1 MVLSR
6 MEEGNVTNKG
16 NVSNNLRQLFPR
28 AKVGCRIDCEASP
41 LRPFLLQIVLI
52 QRRILKTVKH
62 LQWSFL
68 RN

>member
-6 MEEGNVTNKG
+6 MEEGNVT
-16 NVSNNLRQLFPR
+16 NNLRQLFPR

-68 RN
+68 QN